1 MPRHSFRWFILV
13 LVIFL
18 AGGFVWYKMRPTEIE
33 VTVAQVTRGT
43 VEKLVANTRAGTL
56 NACRKA
62 NLSPGTG
69 GQISLLTIDEG
80 DFVKEGQLLLELWN
94 NDLKAEATLAESQVK
109 VAKARASAALLQAEI
124 AQREADRMQN
134 LISDNA
140 ISDQDADKVFTE
152 AKVKQASYKALLTEV
167 QAGQSRLEVIKTQ
180 LDRTRLIAPFDGII
194 AKINGELN
202 EYVTP
207 SPPGIPTPPPIILLD
222 TSCFYV
228 TAPIDEVDAAA
239 VKVDMKA
246 RVIMD
251 AYGDRHFPARVR
263 RIDPYV
269 LDLEKQA
276 RTVDVEVEFIN
287 PEEVKGFLA
296 GYSAD
301 VEIIIEVAED
311 VLRIP
316 TQSLLD
322 NNKVYVYESQ
332 SRTLQE
338 RVVQAGLSNW
348 DNTQVV
354 ENLQEG
360 DSVVISTDRPGLED
374 GVRVIISEEKP

>member
-1 MPRHSFRWFILV
+1 MPRHSFRWFSLF
-13 LVIFL
+13 LVIFI

-33 VTVAQVTRGT
+33 VTVAQVARGT

-69 GQISLLTIDEG
+69 GQISLLTVEEG
-80 DFVKEGQLLLELWN
+80 DSVKKGQLLLELWN
-94 NDLKAEATLAESQVK
+94 NDLKAEAILAESQIK
-109 VAKARASAALLQAEI
+109 AAKAKASAVLLQAEI
-124 AQREADRMQN
+124 ARREADRMQK
-134 LISDNA
+134 LIHDNA
-140 ISDQDADKVFTE
+140 ISDQDADKAATE
-152 AKVKQASYKALLTEV
+152 AKVRQASYDAAVTEV
-167 QAGQSRLEVIKTQ
+167 QASQSRLGVIKAQ
-180 LDRTRLIAPFDGII
+180 LERTRLIAPFDGIV

-207 SPPGIPTPPPIILLD
+207 SPPGIPTPPPIEFLD

-228 TAPIDEVDAAA
+228 TAPIDEVDAPA
-239 VKVDMKA
+239 VKINMDA

-251 AYGDRHFPARVR
+251 AFGETHFPGRVR

-269 LDLEKQA
+269 LDREKQA
-276 RTVDVEVEFIN
+276 RTVDVEVEFIDN
-287 PEEVKGFLA
+287 EDGEKFLA

-301 VEIIIEVAED
+301 VEIIIKVEQD

-322 NNKVYVYESQ
+322 NNKVYVYRAQ

-338 RVVQAGLSNW
+338 RVVQVGLSNW

-354 ENLQEG
+354 KGLQEG
-360 DSVVISTDRPGLED
+360 DSVVISTDKPGLED
-374 GVRVIISEEKP
+374 GVRVIIFEEK

>member
-1 MPRHSFRWFILV
+1 MPRHSFRWFSLF
-13 LVIFL
+13 LVIFI

-33 VTVAQVTRGT
+33 VTVAKATRGT

-69 GQISLLTIDEG
+69 GQISLLTVEEG
-80 DFVKEGQLLLELWN
+80 DSVKKGQLLLELWN
-94 NDLKAEATLAESQVK
+94 NDLKAEAILAESQIK
-109 VAKARASAALLQAEI
+109 AAKAKASAVLLQAEI
-124 AQREADRMQN
+124 ARREADRMQK
-134 LISDNA
+134 LIHDNA
-140 ISDQDADKVFTE
+140 ISDQDADKAATE
-152 AKVKQASYKALLTEV
+152 AKVRQASYDAAVTEV
-167 QAGQSRLEVIKTQ
+167 QASQSRLGVIKAQ
-180 LDRTRLIAPFDGII
+180 LERTRLIAPFDGIV

-207 SPPGIPTPPPIILLD
+207 SPPGIPTPPPIEFLD

-228 TAPIDEVDAAA
+228 TAPIDEVDAPA
-239 VKVDMKA
+239 VKINMDA

-251 AYGDRHFPARVR
+251 AFGERHFPARVR

-269 LDLEKQA
+269 LDREKQA
-276 RTVDVEVEFIN
+276 RTVDVEVEFVDD
-287 PEEVKGFLA
+287 EDGEKFLA

-301 VEIIIEVAED
+301 VEIIIEVEQD

-322 NNKVYVYESQ
+322 NNKVYVYRAQ

-338 RVVQAGLSNW
+338 RVVQVGLSNW

-354 ENLQEG
+354 EGLQEG
-360 DSVVISTDRPGLED
+360 DSVVISTDRPGLKD
-374 GVRVIISEEKP
+374 GVRVKITE

>member
-1 MPRHSFRWFILV
+1 MPRHSFRWFSLV

-18 AGGFVWYKMRPTEIE
+18 AGGFVWYKMRPKEIE

-69 GQISLLTIDEG
+69 GQISLLTVEEG
-80 DFVKEGQLLLELWN
+80 DSVKKGQLLLELWN
-94 NDLKAEATLAESQVK
+94 DDLKAEVILAESQMK

-124 AQREADRMQN
+124 AKREADRMQQ
-134 LISDNA
+134 LIRDNA

-152 AKVKQASYKALLTEV
+152 AKVKQASYKAVLTEV
-167 QAGQSRLEVIKTQ
+167 QASQSRLGVIKAQ
-180 LDRTRLIAPFDGII
+180 LDRTRLIAPFDGIV

-207 SPPGIPTPPPIILLD
+207 SPPGIPTPPPIEFLD

-228 TAPIDEVDAAA
+228 TAPIDEVDAPA
-239 VKVDMKA
+239 VKINMDA

-251 AYGDRHFPARVR
+251 AFGDTHFPARVR

-269 LDLEKQA
+269 LDREKQA
-276 RTVDVEVEFIN
+276 RTVDVEVEFIDD
-287 PEEVKGFLA
+287 EDGEKFLA

-301 VEIIIEVAED
+301 VEIIIEVEQD

-322 NNKVYVYESQ
+322 NNKVYVYQPQ

-338 RVVQAGLSNW
+338 RVVQVGLSNW

-354 ENLQEG
+354 EGLQEG

-374 GVRVIISEEKP
+374 GVRVKISEEK

>member
-1 MPRHSFRWFILV
+1 MPRHSLRWFSLALV
-13 LVIFL
+13 VFL
-18 AGGFVWYKMRPTEIE
+18 AGGFVWYKTRPKDIE

-43 VEKLVANTRAGTL
+43 VEKIVANTRAGTL

-69 GQISLLTIDEG
+69 GQISILTVEEG
-80 DFVKEGQLLLELWN
+80 DSVKKGQLLMELWN
-94 NDLKAEATLAESQVK
+94 KDLKAETTLVESQIK
-109 VAKARASAALLQAEI
+109 AAKAKASAALLQAEI
-124 AQREADRMQN
+124 ARREADRMQQ
-134 LISDNA
+134 LIHDNA
-140 ISDQDADKVFTE
+140 ISDQDADKIVTE
-152 AKVKQASYKALLTEV
+152 AKVRQASYEAAVTDVKAS
-167 QAGQSRLEVIKTQ
+167 QSRLGVVRAQ
-180 LDRTRLIAPFDGII
+180 LDRTRLVAPFDGIV

-207 SPPGIPTPPPIILLD
+207 SPPGIPTPPPIELLD

-228 TAPIDEVDAAA
+228 TAPIDEVDAPA
-239 VKVDMKA
+239 VKLNMDA

-251 AYGDRHFPARVR
+251 AFGEQQFPGKVR

-269 LDLEKQA
+269 LDREKQA
-276 RTVDVEVEFIN
+276 RTVDVEVEFVN
-287 PEEVKGFLA
+287 TEDTRDFLA

-301 VEIIIEVAED
+301 VEIIIEVEQN

-316 TQSLLD
+316 TQALLD
-322 NNKVYVYESQ
+322 NNKVYVYQPQ

-338 RVVQAGLSNW
+338 RTVQVGLSNW

-354 ENLQEG
+354 EGLQEG
-360 DSVVISTDRPGLED
+360 DSVIVSTDRPGLKD
-374 GVRVIISEEKP
+374 GVRVIISEE